1 MGIETPPPVYID
13 DLDASL
19 PGATDPLSQAD
30 DHLRNIKFALKQT
43 FRNINGSVTSTQEEL
58 NKLDGCT
65 ASTSELNILTGCTA
79 SSTELNKLV
88 GLTADASELNKLDG
102 CTASVDELN
111 TLTGSG
117 MSAATMA
124 NLAGLS
130 EDEID
135 TLQDI
140 NTASLSVAEL
150 NHVSGV
156 TSSIQG
162 QLDTKQDTLTA
173 GQNVS
178 ISSNTISATGCPS
191 VVVGDVDSSTSRTA
205 INTSWV
211 YIPVNTL
218 VLNQI
223 GASTNNASV
232 YLPAGTYYFEA
243 DCHIRNSSYSD
254 GIGSVRCQLVT
265 TGDSQIGY
273 EHNSKVGES
282 GEITLQPSGVFT
294 ITQTTSFSLKVIA
307 SSSGRAKYND
317 SASSSERLAS
327 RIKFWKVS

>member
-1 MGIETPPPVYID
+1 MGIETPTPVYID
-13 DLDASL
+13 GLNAAQPS
-19 PGATDPLSQAD
+19 PTDPLSQAD
-30 DHLRNIKFALKQT
+30 DHLRNIKGVLKRT
-43 FRNINGSVTSTQEEL
+43 FSEVTGEVTATQEEL

-65 ASTSELNILTGCTA
+65 TSTSELNILTGCTA
-79 SSTELNKLV
+79 SSAELNKLV

-102 CTASVDELN
+102 CTASVGELN
-111 TLTGSG
+111 VLTGSG

-140 NTASLSVAEL
+140 NTASLSSTEL

-191 VVVGDVDSSTSRTA
+191 VVVGDVDSSTSSTA

-243 DCHIRNSSYSD
+243 DCHIRNSSYSN

-265 TGDSQIGY
+265 TANSQRGY
-273 EHNSKVGES
+273 EHNSRVGES
-282 GEITLQPSGVFT
+282 GEITLQPSGTFT

-307 SSSGRAKYND
+307 SESGRAKYND
-317 SASSSERLAS
+317 SASSASRLAS